1 MTAVSVLDELWQV
14 ITDRFA
20 NPKGGSYVSGLI
32 GGKKGA
38 DRALEKVGEEATEFI
53 IAIKNGDHQNIVSEA
68 ADLQFHLLIALKAS
82 GVEFTEVL
90 DELGRRRR

>member
-1 MTAVSVLDELWQV
+1 MTSVSILDELWRV
-14 ITDRFA
+14 IADRFA
-20 NPKGGSYVSGLI
+20 NWKEGSYVSGLVS
-32 GGKKGA
+32 GEKGA
-38 DRALEKVGEEATEFI
+38 DRTLEKVGEEATEFI

-68 ADLQFHLLIALKAS
+68 ADLQFHLLIALKAA

>member
-1 MTAVSVLDELWQV
+1 MTAGSLLDELWRV

-20 NPKGGSYVSGLI
+20 NPKEGSYVSGLVN
-32 GGKKGA
+32 GGKGA

-53 IAIKNGDHQNIVSEA
+53 IAVKNGEHQHIVSEA
-68 ADLQFHLLIALKAS
+68 ADLQFHLLIALKAA
-82 GVEFTEVL
+82 GVEFNEVL

>member
-1 MTAVSVLDELWQV
+1 MTAVSILDELWRV
-14 ITDRFA
+14 ITDRLA
-20 NPKGGSYVSGLI
+20 NPKGGSYVSGLVS
-32 GGKKGA
+32 GGKGA

-53 IAIKNGDHQNIVSEA
+53 IAIKNGDHQKIVAEA
-68 ADLQFHLLIALKAS
+68 ADLQFHLLIALKAA

>member
-1 MTAVSVLDELWQV
+1 MITVSVLDELWRV

-20 NPKGGSYVSGLI
+20 NPKGGSYVSGLVS
-32 GGKKGA
+32 GEKGS
-38 DRALEKVGEEATEFI
+38 DRALEKVGEETTEFI
-53 IAIKNGDHQNIVSEA
+53 IAVKNGDHQDIVSEA
-68 ADLQFHLLIALKAS
+68 ADLQFHILIALKAA

>member
-1 MTAVSVLDELWQV
+1 MTTVSVLDELWQV

-20 NPKGGSYVSGLI
+20 NPKGGSYVSGLVS
-32 GGKKGA
+32 GNKGA

-53 IAIKNGDHQNIVSEA
+53 IAIKNGDHHNIVSEA
-68 ADLQFHLLIALKAS
+68 ADLQFHLLIVLKAA